1 MMVDNRRF
9 GSDLTRREALALV
22 GVGGLTALAPSRSPA
37 QPVGASPCVAD
48 IAIAAKRFDKGSGSA
63 AFTGCIPLKPG
74 QLFEVGTAGS
84 RQLTMSLW
92 NGAVEV
98 GAYFTCLYPQ
108 HPDGSVK
115 SLRISATL
123 SVNTGVTLPLTLK
136 LGTAAV
142 AAGPAQHPVINRA
155 WMQDPVLIGCT
166 DAAHMCAARV
176 AFGPLVP
183 ITHPNLPASWV
194 SFLSTEFDNGH
205 NDFPTYKVL
214 LKHLRGSGTVPST
227 YGTPTGFQGAN
238 YNCVA
243 PMYYRY
249 MMTGDLEKLCDAHRL
264 SAQSYMDD
272 FSWNPPT
279 TPGGYINY
287 GNGPIARYHTAY
299 EGNPAFSNFPID
311 EYGQAFNQSPVGTG
325 EHQSGFHQSAYMCYV
340 MSGWGQP
347 LGVAISFGMRH
358 FLATPSFG
366 AFANYPWP
374 NIGPG
379 TQFHTPS
386 AAGGWGGARQNFR
399 NFREADAFLYMLS
412 LPMDLNAV
420 VYGPYL
426 APTPRNAAN
435 KAKYHTFFQRKYY
448 DSIDL
453 WSKEFARPG
462 QPNSF
467 LHGLWGFSPLFT
479 AGTEQSV
486 QGTSP
491 NFQLI
496 TLFNILSMCYMNI
509 IEDARFQTKV
519 GELAEFLLTQVVSSA
534 PITHPAAVAARRPP
548 CFRMP
553 YMTTDPATAGSAR
566 GPNFYTTTMLLALW
580 AWGYRVTGNPHMLT
594 IADAHASI
602 YSMAHPSPSSGVG
615 HRHKQLGET
624 YHMAFYAAAWR
635 AGETWGVVPGDV
647 PPKPTP
653 GCR

>member
-1 MMVDNRRF
+1 MMGDGRPL
-9 GSDLTRREALALV
+9 GSLLTRREALALL
-22 GVGGLTALAPSRSPA
+22 GAGGLTALTPGRGEA
-37 QPVGASPCVAD
+37 QSGGVSPCGGE
-48 IAIAAKRFDKGSGSA
+48 IAVAAKRFDGNSGPAVFS
-63 AFTGCIPLKPG
+63 GCIPLKPG
-74 QLFEVGTAGS
+74 QLVEVGVAGS

-92 NGAVEV
+92 QDSVEV

-115 SLRISATL
+115 SLMVSAPLT
-123 SVNTGVTLPLTLK
+123 VKKGTQQALTLK
-136 LGTAAV
+136 LGTPARAT
-142 AAGPAQHPVINRA
+142 GPTEHPAINRA
-155 WMQDPVLIGCT
+155 WMQNPVLIGCT

-183 ITHPNLPASWV
+183 LKHPNLPASWV
-194 SFLSTEFDNGH
+194 RFLSTEFENGH
-205 NDFPTYKVL
+205 PDFPTYRVL
-214 LKHLRGSGTVPST
+214 IQHLRGSGTVPDS
-227 YGTPTGFQGAN
+227 YGLPTGYQGAN
-238 YNCVA
+238 YNCLA

-249 MMTGDLEKLCDAHRL
+249 MTTGDLDKLCDAHRL

-279 TPGGYINY
+279 KPGGYINY

-299 EGNPAFSNFPID
+299 EGRPALSNFPID
-311 EYGQAFNQSPVGTG
+311 EYGQPFNPTPIGNG
-325 EHQSGFHQSAYMCYV
+325 EQQTGFHQSAYMCYV
-340 MSGWGQP
+340 MSGWAQP
-347 LGVAISFGMRH
+347 LGVAISFGIRN
-358 FLATPSFG
+358 FLATESFG

-374 NIGPG
+374 NIGPK

-399 NFREADAFLYMLS
+399 NFREADAFYYLLS
-412 LPMDLNAV
+412 LPMDLSAS

-453 WSKEFARPG
+453 WSTEFAPSG

-467 LHGLWGFSPLFT
+467 LHGLWGFSPWFT
-479 AGTEQSV
+479 AGTENSV
-486 QGTSP
+486 KGTSP

-496 TLFNILSMCYMNI
+496 TLFNVLSMCYMNI
-509 IEDARFQTKV
+509 VEDARFQTKV
-519 GELAEFLLTQVVSSA
+519 GELAEFLLRQNVSSDW
-534 PITHPAAVAARRPP
+534 ITHSAAVSARRPP

-553 YMTTDPATAGSAR
+553 YMTSDPATLSSAR

-580 AWGYRVTGNPHMLT
+580 TWGHRVTGNPHMLT

-602 YSMAHPSPSSGVG
+602 YSMAHPGPASGVG
-615 HRHKQLGET
+615 HRQKQLGET

-635 AGETWGVVPGDV
+635 AGETWGVVPGDSV
-647 PPKPTP
+647 PRCP
-653 GCR
+653 